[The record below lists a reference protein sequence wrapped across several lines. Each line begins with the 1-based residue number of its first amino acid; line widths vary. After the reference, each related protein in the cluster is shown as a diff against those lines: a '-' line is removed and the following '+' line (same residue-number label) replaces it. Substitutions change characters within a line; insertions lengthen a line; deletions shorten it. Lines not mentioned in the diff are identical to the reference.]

1 MLRILTFTGVLLL
14 ASAPAFASDKDDVLV
29 PIKAFVAAINKGDMN
44 AAAAAHADPTSIIDE
59 FPPHHWTSL
68 ASWAA
73 DYGKDAQ
80 KNGAT
85 DGRLTMHKVHRV
97 SIEGDAAY
105 VVAPTD
111 YSYKAKGRTIVEHGT
126 ITYALTHAS
135 GNWKIAAWSYSW

>member
-1 MLRILTFTGVLLL
+1 MLRILTFTGALLL

-44 AAAAAHADPTSIIDE
+44 AAGATHVDQASIIDE

-68 ASWAA
+68 ATWAV
-73 DYGKDAQ
+73 DYGKDAE

-85 DGRLTMHKVHRV
+85 EGRLIMHDVHR
-97 SIEGDAAY
+97 ITIDGDAAY

-111 YSYKAKGRTIVEHGT
+111 YAYKAKGRAMIEHGT
-126 ITYALTHAS
+126 ITYALTHAA
-135 GNWKIAAWSYSW
+135 GGWKIAAWSFSW